1 MNLDE
6 IMQGFHFLRPWW
18 LLLLPLLLIVLWFL
32 RRRRLQSRR
41 WQNVCDE
48 QLLPH
53 LLISESGARQRRG
66 LLLIVGLSG
75 LLSIAALAGPAWKQL
90 EQPVFRDQSA
100 LVLMLDLS
108 RSMDATDVKPT
119 RLTRARLKLID
130 ILKQR
135 KEGQSALI
143 VYAADA
149 FVVSPLTEDAETI
162 IAQVSSL
169 KTGLMP
175 QQGSRPDLAIDMAQ
189 QLLAQAGALRGEL
202 LLISDG
208 LENVPPDV
216 LQSTIA
222 ELTQSDYRLSI
233 LAVGDAAGAPIALPD
248 GGFLKD
254 SSGAIVIPRLD
265 ETGLRALALQGG
277 GHYQAMRVDDL
288 DITTL
293 LDSARLTSQSEL
305 EESQGFKADQWREE
319 GPWLLLLLLPLALM
333 AFRRGHLFIICL
345 MALPLMSLSP
355 GTAEAEEGVASSNE
369 QSWWSG
375 FWSTPDQRA
384 SRAFE
389 SDDLKQAST
398 LFENREW
405 QAAAN
410 YRNGNYQQSI
420 DALAGIESAD
430 AYYNTGNA
438 YAQLKQWQAALDAYD
453 HALALQSKHED
464 AKHNRALVEEQLK
477 QESGESSSD
486 DSQSGES
493 DEGGEQSQQSDS
505 QQGESQPGE
514 SQQDES
520 QSNPSEGESSDQ
532 QQGGQPSS
540 DEMGDV
546 PQPSSQADANDQ
558 SEEDASQSEP
568 AQQMSESDEE
578 AGEQPADEVQQA
590 RQGEEAE
597 GDAQSEERSASAAE
611 LSEAQAEIQQ
621 ANDQWLRRIPDDPG
635 GLLRRKFQYQ
645 SQQERNRSGG
655 QSRSEGE
662 SW

>member
-6 IMQGFHFLRPWW
+6 MIPGFHFLRPWW
-18 LLLLPLLLIVLWFL
+18 LLLLPFLMLVLWYL
-32 RRRRLQSRR
+32 RRARLQSRR
-41 WQNVCDE
+41 WQSVCDAA
-48 QLLPH
+48 LLPH
-53 LLISESGARQRRG
+53 LLISESGVRQRRG
-66 LLLIVGLSG
+66 VLLTVALVGL
-75 LLSIAALAGPAWKQL
+75 LAITAMAGPAWKQL

-100 LVLMLDLS
+100 LVVMLDLS

-149 FVVSPLTEDAETI
+149 FVVSPLTEDADTI
-162 IAQVSSL
+162 VAQVGSL
-169 KTGLMP
+169 KTSLMP

-189 QLLAQAGALRGEL
+189 QLLAQAGATRGDL

-208 LENVPPDV
+208 LENVPTEALKSSMDD
-216 LQSTIA
+216 LMQSG
-222 ELTQSDYRLSI
+222 YRLSI
-233 LAVGDAAGAPIALPD
+233 LGVGHVEGAPIILPD

-265 ETGLRALALQGG
+265 EVGLRDLAQQGG
-277 GHYQAMRVDDL
+277 GYYQMMRVDNL

-293 LDSARLTSQSEL
+293 LGGVRLTSESEL
-305 EESQGFKADQWREE
+305 KESQGFKADQWREE

-333 AFRRGHLFIICL
+333 VFRRGNLLVICL
-345 MALPLMSLSP
+345 VALPLMSMMP
-355 GTAEAEEGVASSNE
+355 GSAEAEERPVSDS
-369 QSWWSG
+369 QPLWWSDL
-375 FWSTPDQRA
+375 WSTPDQRA
-384 SRAFE
+384 SHAFAA
-389 SDDLKQAST
+389 DDAEQAAS
-398 LFENREW
+398 LFEDKEW

-420 DALAGIESAD
+420 DALTGIESAE
-430 AYYNTGNA
+430 AYYNKGNA

-453 HALALQSKHED
+453 QALTRQPKHAD

-477 QESGESSSD
+477 QQSGESSDD

-514 SQQDES
+514 SESNSSQDG
-520 QSNPSEGESSDQ
+520 QSGDQ
-532 QQGGQPSS
+532 QQDGQSS

-546 PQPSSQADANDQ
+546 PQPSGEEGEPSQQ
-558 SEEDASQSEP
+558 EQ
-568 AQQMSESDEE
+568 AQQMSEEGEESTDETPQASQAEE
-578 AGEQPADEVQQA
+578 AGD
-590 RQGEEAE
+590 
-597 GDAQSEERSASAAE
+597 GDPSEETTATAAE
-611 LSEAQAEIQQ
+611 LSKAQAEIQQ

-645 SQQERNRSGG
+645 SQREKNRSGG
-655 QSRSEGE
+655 QPRSEGE

>member
-6 IMQGFHFLRPWW
+6 IMLGFHFLRPWW
-18 LLLLPLLLIVLWFL
+18 LLLLPLLLFVLWLL
-32 RRRRLQSRR
+32 RRSRLQSRR
-41 WQNVCDE
+41 WQSVCDA

-53 LLISESGARQRRG
+53 LLISESGTRQRRG

-100 LVLMLDLS
+100 LVVMLDLS

-175 QQGSRPDLAIDMAQ
+175 QQGSRPDMAIDMAQ

-208 LENVPPDV
+208 LENVPPAA
-216 LQSTIA
+216 LQSSIR

-233 LAVGDAAGAPIALPD
+233 LAVGDVAGAPIALAD

-265 ETGLRALALQGG
+265 EAGLRALALQGG

-288 DITTL
+288 DIATL
-293 LDSARLTSQSEL
+293 LNSARLTSESEL

-319 GPWLLLLLLPLALM
+319 GPWLLLLLLPMVLM
-333 AFRRGHLFIICL
+333 AFRRGHLFIVCL

-355 GTAEAEEGVASSNE
+355 STAEAEEAVASGSE
-369 QSWWSG
+369 QSWWSDL
-375 FWSTPDQRA
+375 WSTPDQRA

-389 SDDLKQAST
+389 SDDLAQAAT

-430 AYYNTGNA
+430 AFYNTGNA
-438 YAQLKQWQAALDAYD
+438 YARLKQWQAALDAYD
-453 HALALQSKHED
+453 QALALQPKHED
-464 AKHNRALVEEQLK
+464 ATYNRALVEEQLK

-486 DSQSGES
+486 DPQSGES
-493 DEGGEQSQQSDS
+493 DEGGEQSQQSDA

-514 SQQDES
+514 SQQGES

-532 QQGGQPSS
+532 QQSGQSSS

-546 PQPSSQADANDQ
+546 PQQSSQ
-558 SEEDASQSEP
+558 EDASQSEQ
-568 AQQMSESDEE
+568 AQQMPESDEESDEE
-578 AGEQPADEVQQA
+578 AGEQSTDEVQQA
-590 RQGEEAE
+590 RQGDEAE
-597 GDAQSEERSASAAE
+597 GDAQSEAATAAE

-655 QSRSEGE
+655 QSRSGGE

>member
-6 IMQGFHFLRPWW
+6 MVQGFHFLRPWW
-18 LLLLPLLLIVLWFL
+18 LLLLPFLMLILWYL
-32 RRRRLQSRR
+32 RRARLQSRR
-41 WQNVCDE
+41 WQSVCDAE
-48 QLLPH
+48 LLPH
-53 LLISESGARQRRG
+53 LLISESGVRQRRG
-66 LLLIVGLSG
+66 VLLMVALAG
-75 LLSIAALAGPAWKQL
+75 LLAITAMAGPAWKQL

-130 ILKQR
+130 MLKQR

-162 IAQVSSL
+162 VAQVNSL
-169 KTGLMP
+169 KTTLMP

-189 QLLAQAGALRGEL
+189 QLLAQAGATRGDL

-208 LENVPPDV
+208 LENVPIDK
-216 LQSTIA
+216 LQSSMS
-222 ELTQSDYRLSI
+222 ELSQSGYRLSI
-233 LAVGDAAGAPIALPD
+233 LGVGDVEGAPIVLPD

-265 ETGLRALALQGG
+265 EVGLRNLAQQGG
-277 GHYQAMRVDDL
+277 GYYQAMRVDDL

-293 LDSARLTSQSEL
+293 LGAARLSNESEL
-305 EESQGFKADQWREE
+305 KESQGFKADQWREE

-333 AFRRGHLFIICL
+333 AFRRGNLLVICL
-345 MALPLMSLSP
+345 VALPLMSMTP
-355 GTAEAEEGVASSNE
+355 GSVEAEEVPFSDNQ
-369 QSWWSG
+369 QSWWDDL
-375 FWSTPDQRA
+375 WLTPDQRA
-384 SRAFE
+384 ARAFAA
-389 SDDLKQAST
+389 DDVEQAAS
-398 LFENREW
+398 LFEDREW

-410 YRNGNYQQSI
+410 YRSGNYQQSI
-420 DALAGIESAD
+420 DALTGIESAE
-430 AYYNTGNA
+430 AYYNKGNA

-453 HALALQSKHED
+453 QALLRQPKHAD
-464 AKHNRALVEEQLK
+464 AKYNRALVEEQLK
-477 QESGESSSD
+477 QESGESSDD

-493 DEGGEQSQQSDS
+493 NEGGEQSQQSDS

-514 SQQDES
+514 SNSSPDDQSGDQPGEQFGQQQDG
-520 QSNPSEGESSDQ
+520 QSS
-532 QQGGQPSS
+532 SS

-546 PQPSSQADANDQ
+546 PQPSSAGEEAESSQQEQQMSEEGGELSDEAQQASPAEEADDGDQ
-558 SEEDASQSEP
+558 SEETMAT
-568 AQQMSESDEE
+568 
-578 AGEQPADEVQQA
+578 
-590 RQGEEAE
+590 
-597 GDAQSEERSASAAE
+597 AAE
-611 LSEAQAEIQQ
+611 LSEAQAEIQR

-645 SQQERNRSGG
+645 SQREKNRSGG
-655 QSRSEGE
+655 QPRSEGE
-662 SW
+662 AW

>member
-6 IMQGFHFLRPWW
+6 IMLGFHFLRPWW
-18 LLLLPLLLIVLWFL
+18 WLLLPLLLIVLWLL

-53 LLISESGARQRRG
+53 LLISESGTRQRRG

-149 FVVSPLTEDAETI
+149 FVVSPLTEDGETI

-189 QLLAQAGALRGEL
+189 QLLTQAGALRGEL

-208 LENVPPDV
+208 LENVPPDA
-216 LQSTIA
+216 LQSSIS
-222 ELTQSDYRLSI
+222 ELTQSGYRLSI
-233 LAVGDAAGAPIALPD
+233 LAVGGAAGAPIALPD

-265 ETGLRALALQGG
+265 EAGLRELALQGG

-293 LDSARLTSQSEL
+293 LDSARLTSESEL

-319 GPWLLLLLLPLALM
+319 GPWLLLLLLPMVLM
-333 AFRRGHLFIICL
+333 AFRRGHLLIVCL

-355 GTAEAEEGVASSNE
+355 STAEAEEGVASGSE
-369 QSWWSG
+369 QSWWSDL
-375 FWSTPDQRA
+375 WSTPDQRA

-389 SDDLKQAST
+389 SDDLAQAAT

-405 QAAAN
+405 QAAAK

-420 DALAGIESAD
+420 DALSGIESAD
-430 AYYNTGNA
+430 AFYNTGNA

-453 HALALQSKHED
+453 QALALQPKHED

-493 DEGGEQSQQSDS
+493 DEGGEQSQQ
-505 QQGESQPGE
+505 GESQPGE

-520 QSNPSEGESSDQ
+520 QSNSSEGESSDQ
-532 QQGGQPSS
+532 QQGGQSSS
-540 DEMGDV
+540 DEMSDV
-546 PQPSSQADANDQ
+546 PQQSSQAGADEQ
-558 SEEDASQSEP
+558 SSEDASQSEP

-578 AGEQPADEVQQA
+578 AADDVQQA

-597 GDAQSEERSASAAE
+597 DDAQSEEASAAE

>member
-18 LLLLPLLLIVLWFL
+18 LLLLPLLLIILWFL

-41 WQNVCDE
+41 WQNVCDA

-53 LLISESGARQRRG
+53 LLISESGTRQRRG

-222 ELTQSDYRLSI
+222 ELIQSDYRLSI
-233 LAVGDAAGAPIALPD
+233 LAVGDAAGAPIVLPD

-293 LDSARLTSQSEL
+293 LDSARLTANSEL

-345 MALPLMSLSP
+345 VALPLMSLSP
-355 GTAEAEEGVASSNE
+355 STAEAEEGVAGGDE
-369 QSWWSG
+369 QSWWSDL
-375 FWSTPDQRA
+375 WSTPDQRA

-389 SDDLKQAST
+389 SDDLAQAAT

-410 YRNGNYQQSI
+410 YRSGNYQQSI

-453 HALALQSKHED
+453 QALALQPKHED

-505 QQGESQPGE
+505 QQGESQQGE
-514 SQQDES
+514 P
-520 QSNPSEGESSDQ
+520 QSNPSEGESSGQ
-532 QQGGQPSS
+532 QQSGQSSS

-546 PQPSSQADANDQ
+546 PQQSSQADANDQ
-558 SEEDASQSEP
+558 SEEGASQSEP

-578 AGEQPADEVQQA
+578 AGEESADEVQQA

-597 GDAQSEERSASAAE
+597 GDAQSEAVSAAE

>member
-1 MNLDE
+1 MNVDE
-6 IMQGFHFLRPWW
+6 IIQGFHFLRPWW
-18 LLLLPLLLIVLWFL
+18 LLLLPLLMLILWYL
-32 RRRRLQSRR
+32 RRVRLQSRS
-41 WQNVCDE
+41 WQSVCDAE
-48 QLLPH
+48 LLPH
-53 LLISESGARQRRG
+53 LLISENGVRQRRG
-66 LLLIVGLSG
+66 VLLVVTLVGL
-75 LLSIAALAGPAWKQL
+75 LAITALAGPAWQQL

-130 ILKQR
+130 MLKQR

-149 FVVSPLTEDAETI
+149 FIVSPLTEDAETI
-162 IAQVSSL
+162 VAQVSSL
-169 KTGLMP
+169 KTALMP

-189 QLLAQAGALRGEL
+189 QLLVQAGATRGDL

-208 LENVPPDV
+208 LENVPADALNISV
-216 LQSTIA
+216 SELSQSG
-222 ELTQSDYRLSI
+222 YRLSI
-233 LAVGDAAGAPIALPD
+233 LGVGDVEGAPIALPD

-254 SSGAIVIPRLD
+254 SRGAIVIPRLD
-265 ETGLRALALQGG
+265 EAGLRDLAQQGG

-293 LDSARLTSQSEL
+293 LGGARLTNESEL
-305 EESQGFKADQWREE
+305 EESQEFKADQWREE

-333 AFRRGHLFIICL
+333 AFRRGNLLVVCL
-345 MALPLMSLSP
+345 VALPLMSMTP
-355 GTAEAEEGVASSNE
+355 GSAEAEESPVSDH
-369 QSWWSG
+369 QLSWWSDL
-375 FWSTPDQRA
+375 WSTPDQRA
-384 SRAFE
+384 SRAFNA
-389 SDDLKQAST
+389 DDVAQAAS
-398 LFENREW
+398 LFEDKAW

-420 DALAGIESAD
+420 DALTGIDSAA
-430 AYYNTGNA
+430 AYYNSGNA
-438 YAQLKQWQAALDAYD
+438 YAKLKQWQAALDAYEQ
-453 HALALQSKHED
+453 ALALQPKHDD
-464 AKHNRALVEEQLK
+464 AEHNRALVEEQLK
-477 QESGESSSD
+477 QEAGESSDD

-505 QQGESQPGE
+505 QQGESQQGDSQSDSPAGDQSGE
-514 SQQDES
+514 QSGQQQDG
-520 QSNPSEGESSDQ
+520 QSS
-532 QQGGQPSS
+532 SS

-546 PQPSSQADANDQ
+546 PQPSSADEEGEPSQENQ
-558 SEEDASQSEP
+558 SPEQ
-568 AQQMSESDEE
+568 AQQMSEEGEESTDE
-578 AGEQPADEVQQA
+578 PQQA
-590 RQGEEAE
+590 SRAEEE
-597 GDAQSEERSASAAE
+597 GDGEQSEETAATAAE

-645 SQQERNRSGG
+645 SQREKSRSGG
-655 QSRSEGE
+655 QPRSEGE

>member
-6 IMQGFHFLRPWW
+6 IMLGFHFLRPWW
-18 LLLLPLLLIVLWFL
+18 LLLLPLLLFVLWLL
-32 RRRRLQSRR
+32 RRSRLQSRR
-41 WQNVCDE
+41 WQSVCDA

-53 LLISESGARQRRG
+53 LLISESGTRQRRG
-66 LLLIVGLSG
+66 LLLVVGLSG

-100 LVLMLDLS
+100 LVVMLDLS

-175 QQGSRPDLAIDMAQ
+175 QQGSRPDMAIDMAQ

-208 LENVPPDV
+208 LENVPAAA
-216 LQSTIA
+216 LQSSIR

-233 LAVGDAAGAPIALPD
+233 LAVGDVAGAPIALAD

-265 ETGLRALALQGG
+265 EAGLRALALQGG

-293 LDSARLTSQSEL
+293 LNSARLTSESEL

-319 GPWLLLLLLPLALM
+319 GPWLLLLLLPMVLM
-333 AFRRGHLFIICL
+333 AFRRGHLFIVCL

-355 GTAEAEEGVASSNE
+355 STAEAEEAVASGSE
-369 QSWWSG
+369 QSWWSDL
-375 FWSTPDQRA
+375 WSTPDQRA

-389 SDDLKQAST
+389 SDDLAQAAT

-410 YRNGNYQQSI
+410 YRSGNYQQSI

-453 HALALQSKHED
+453 QALALQPKHGD

-493 DEGGEQSQQSDS
+493 DEGGEQSQQSDA

-514 SQQDES
+514 SQQGES

-532 QQGGQPSS
+532 QQSGQSSS

-546 PQPSSQADANDQ
+546 PQPSSQ
-558 SEEDASQSEP
+558 EDASQSEQ
-568 AQQMSESDEE
+568 AQQMPESDEE
-578 AGEQPADEVQQA
+578 AGEQSTDEVQQA
-590 RQGEEAE
+590 RQGDEAE
-597 GDAQSEERSASAAE
+597 GDAQSEAATAAE

-655 QSRSEGE
+655 QSRSGGE

>member
-6 IMQGFHFLRPWW
+6 MIQGFHFLRPWW
-18 LLLLPLLLIVLWFL
+18 LLLLPFLILVLWYL
-32 RRRRLQSRR
+32 RRARLQSRR
-41 WQNVCDE
+41 WQSVCDAA
-48 QLLPH
+48 LLPH
-53 LLISESGARQRRG
+53 LLISESGVRQRRG
-66 LLLIVGLSG
+66 VLLMVALVGL
-75 LLSIAALAGPAWKQL
+75 LAITAMAGPAWKQL

-130 ILKQR
+130 MLKQR

-162 IAQVSSL
+162 VAQISSL
-169 KTGLMP
+169 KTTLMP

-189 QLLAQAGALRGEL
+189 QLLTQAGATRGDL

-208 LENVPPDV
+208 LENVPTDK
-216 LQSTIA
+216 LQSSVS
-222 ELTQSDYRLSI
+222 ELSQSGYRLSI
-233 LAVGDAAGAPIALPD
+233 LGVGDVEGAPIVLPD

-265 ETGLRALALQGG
+265 EVGLRDLAQQGG

-293 LDSARLTSQSEL
+293 LGAARLINESEL
-305 EESQGFKADQWREE
+305 KESQGFKADQWREE
-319 GPWLLLLLLPLALM
+319 GPWLLLLLLPLVLM
-333 AFRRGHLFIICL
+333 VFRRGNLLVICL
-345 MALPLMSLSP
+345 VALPLMSMTP
-355 GTAEAEEGVASSNE
+355 GSAEAEESPVSDNQ
-369 QSWWSG
+369 QSWWDDL
-375 FWSTPDQRA
+375 WSTPDQRA
-384 SRAFE
+384 SRAFAA
-389 SDDLKQAST
+389 DDAEQAAS
-398 LFENREW
+398 LFEDKEW

-420 DALAGIESAD
+420 DALTGIESAE
-430 AYYNTGNA
+430 AYYNKGNA

-453 HALALQSKHED
+453 QALLRQSKHAD

-477 QESGESSSD
+477 QESGESSDD

-493 DEGGEQSQQSDS
+493 NEDGEQSQQSDS
-505 QQGESQPGE
+505 QPGDSQPGE
-514 SQQDES
+514 SES
-520 QSNPSEGESSDQ
+520 NSSPDDQSGDQAGDQPGEQSDQ
-532 QQGGQPSS
+532 QQDGQSSSS

-546 PQPSSQADANDQ
+546 PQPSSAG
-558 SEEDASQSEP
+558 EEGEPSQQEQ
-568 AQQMSESDEE
+568 AQQMSEEGEESADETQQASQAEE
-578 AGEQPADEVQQA
+578 ADG
-590 RQGEEAE
+590 
-597 GDAQSEERSASAAE
+597 GDQSEETTATAAE
-611 LSEAQAEIQQ
+611 LSEAQAEIQR

-645 SQQERNRSGG
+645 SQREKNRSGG
-655 QSRSEGE
+655 QPRSEGE
-662 SW
+662 AW

>member
-1 MNLDE
+1 MNIDAL
-6 IMQGFHFLRPWW
+6 MQSFHFLRPWW
-18 LLLLPLLLIVLWFL
+18 LLLLPLLALILWYL
-32 RRRRLQSRR
+32 RGARLQSRR
-41 WQNVCDE
+41 WQSVCDAE
-48 QLLPH
+48 LLPH
-53 LLISESGARQRRG
+53 LLISESGVRQRRG
-66 LLLIVGLSG
+66 VLLVVALMG
-75 LLSIAALAGPAWKQL
+75 LLAITAMAGPTWKQL

-100 LVLMLDLS
+100 LVVMLDLS
-108 RSMDATDVKPT
+108 LSMDATDVKPT

-149 FVVSPLTEDAETI
+149 FVVSPLTEDAATI

-169 KTGLMP
+169 QTSLMP

-189 QLLAQAGALRGEL
+189 QLLAQAGATRGDL

-208 LENVPPDV
+208 LENVPVDA
-216 LQSTIA
+216 LKHSMSD
-222 ELTQSDYRLSI
+222 LTQSGYRLSI
-233 LAVGDAAGAPIALPD
+233 LAVGEVAGAPIVLPD

-254 SSGAIVIPRLD
+254 SRGAIVIPRLD
-265 ETGLRALALQGG
+265 EAGLRDLAQQGG
-277 GHYQAMRVDDL
+277 GYYQAMRVDDL

-293 LDSARLTSQSEL
+293 LGGARLSHESALKASQD
-305 EESQGFKADQWREE
+305 FKADQWREE

-333 AFRRGHLFIICL
+333 VFRRGNLLVICL
-345 MALPLMSLSP
+345 VALPLISMMP
-355 GTAEAEEGVASSNE
+355 GSAEAEESPVNDS
-369 QSWWSG
+369 QSWWSDL
-375 FWSTPDQRA
+375 WSTPDQRA
-384 SRAFE
+384 LRAFDA
-389 SDDLKQAST
+389 DDVAQAAS

-420 DALAGIESAD
+420 EALVGIENSA
-430 AYYNTGNA
+430 AHYNSGNA
-438 YAQLKQWQAALDAYD
+438 YARLKQWQAALDAYD
-453 HALALQSKHED
+453 QALALQPKHDD
-464 AKHNRALVEEQLK
+464 AKYNRALVEEQLK
-477 QESGESSSD
+477 QESGESSDD

-514 SQQDES
+514 SES
-520 QSNPSEGESSDQ
+520 NASPGDQSGEQSDQ
-532 QQGGQPSS
+532 QQDGQSSSS

-546 PQPSSQADANDQ
+546 PQPSSADEEGEQSQHEQAQQRPEGGDESSDEAPQAPQAEEAGDGEQ
-558 SEEDASQSEP
+558 SEE
-568 AQQMSESDEE
+568 
-578 AGEQPADEVQQA
+578 
-590 RQGEEAE
+590 
-597 GDAQSEERSASAAE
+597 AAATATE

-645 SQQERNRSGG
+645 SQREKNRSGG
-655 QSRSEGE
+655 QPRSKGKA
-662 SW
+662 W

>member
-6 IMQGFHFLRPWW
+6 IMLGFHFLRPWW
-18 LLLLPLLLIVLWFL
+18 LLLLPLLLFVLWLL
-32 RRRRLQSRR
+32 RRSRLQSRR
-41 WQNVCDE
+41 WQSVCDA

-53 LLISESGARQRRG
+53 LLISESGTRQRRG

-100 LVLMLDLS
+100 LVVMLDLS

-175 QQGSRPDLAIDMAQ
+175 QQGSRPDMAIDMAQ

-208 LENVPPDV
+208 LENVPPAA
-216 LQSTIA
+216 LQSSIR

-233 LAVGDAAGAPIALPD
+233 LAVGDVAGAPIALAD

-265 ETGLRALALQGG
+265 EAGLRALALQGG

-288 DITTL
+288 DIATL
-293 LDSARLTSQSEL
+293 LNSARLTSESEL

-319 GPWLLLLLLPLALM
+319 GPWLLLLLLPMVLM
-333 AFRRGHLFIICL
+333 AFRRGHLFIVCL

-355 GTAEAEEGVASSNE
+355 STAEAEEAVASGSE
-369 QSWWSG
+369 QSWWSDL
-375 FWSTPDQRA
+375 WSTPDQRA

-389 SDDLKQAST
+389 SDDLAQAAT

-430 AYYNTGNA
+430 AFYNTGNA
-438 YAQLKQWQAALDAYD
+438 YARLKQWQAALDAYD
-453 HALALQSKHED
+453 QALALQPKHED
-464 AKHNRALVEEQLK
+464 ATYNRALVEEQLK

-486 DSQSGES
+486 DPQSGES
-493 DEGGEQSQQSDS
+493 DEGGEQSQQSDA

-514 SQQDES
+514 SQQGES

-532 QQGGQPSS
+532 QQSGQSSS

-546 PQPSSQADANDQ
+546 PQQSSQ
-558 SEEDASQSEP
+558 EDASQSEQ
-568 AQQMSESDEE
+568 AQQMPESDEESDEE
-578 AGEQPADEVQQA
+578 AGEQSTDEVQQA
-590 RQGEEAE
+590 RQGDEAE
-597 GDAQSEERSASAAE
+597 GDAQSEAATAAE

>member
-6 IMQGFHFLRPWW
+6 IMLGFHFLRPWW
-18 LLLLPLLLIVLWFL
+18 LLLLPLLLFVLWLL
-32 RRRRLQSRR
+32 RRSRLQSRR
-41 WQNVCDE
+41 WQSVCDA

-53 LLISESGARQRRG
+53 LLISESGTRQRRG
-66 LLLIVGLSG
+66 LLLVVGLSG

-100 LVLMLDLS
+100 LVVMLDLS

-175 QQGSRPDLAIDMAQ
+175 QQGSRPDMAIDMAQ

-208 LENVPPDV
+208 LENVPAAA
-216 LQSTIA
+216 LQSSIR

-233 LAVGDAAGAPIALPD
+233 LAVGDVAGAPIALAD

-265 ETGLRALALQGG
+265 EAGLRALALQGG

-293 LDSARLTSQSEL
+293 LNSARLTSESEL

-319 GPWLLLLLLPLALM
+319 GPWLLLLLLPMVLM
-333 AFRRGHLFIICL
+333 AFRRGHLFIVCL

-355 GTAEAEEGVASSNE
+355 ATAEAEENIASGSE
-369 QSWWSG
+369 QSWWSDL
-375 FWSTPDQRA
+375 WSTPDQRA

-389 SDDLKQAST
+389 SDDLAQAAT

-410 YRNGNYQQSI
+410 YRNENYQQSI

-453 HALALQSKHED
+453 QALALQPKHED

-477 QESGESSSD
+477 QESGESSTD

-505 QQGESQPGE
+505 QQGESQQGE
-514 SQQDES
+514 P

-532 QQGGQPSS
+532 QQSGQSS
-540 DEMGDV
+540 ADEMGDV
-546 PQPSSQADANDQ
+546 PQQSS
-558 SEEDASQSEP
+558 EDASQSEP

-578 AGEQPADEVQQA
+578 AGEESADDMQQA

-597 GDAQSEERSASAAE
+597 GDAQSAEASAAE
-611 LSEAQAEIQQ
+611 LSEAQTEIQQ

>member
-1 MNLDE
+1 MNLNE
-6 IMQGFHFLRPWW
+6 IMLGFHFLRPWW
-18 LLLLPLLLIVLWFL
+18 LLLLPLLLIVLWLL

-41 WQNVCDE
+41 WRSVCDA

-53 LLISESGARQRRG
+53 LLISESGVRQRRG
-66 LLLIVGLSG
+66 VLLIVGLGG

-169 KTGLMP
+169 KTSLMP

-208 LENVPPDV
+208 LENVPSDA
-216 LQSTIA
+216 LQSTIG
-222 ELTQSDYRLSI
+222 ELKQSDYHLSI

-265 ETGLRALALQGG
+265 EAGLKALAQQGD

-293 LDSARLTSQSEL
+293 LDSARLTSESEL

-319 GPWLLLLLLPLALM
+319 GPWLLLLLLPMVLI
-333 AFRRGHLFIICL
+333 AFRRGHLFIVCL
-345 MALPLMSLSP
+345 LTLPLMSLSP
-355 GTAEAEEGVASSNE
+355 GTAEAEERAANSNE
-369 QSWWSG
+369 QSWWNG
-375 FWSTPDQRA
+375 LWSTPDQRA

-389 SDDLKQAST
+389 SDDLAQAAT

-405 QAAAN
+405 QAATH

-420 DALAGIESAD
+420 DALAGIENAD

-453 HALALQSKHED
+453 QALALQSKHED
-464 AKHNRALVEEQLK
+464 AKHNRALVEEQMK

-486 DSQSGES
+486 DSQSSES
-493 DEGGEQSQQSDS
+493 DEGGEQSQQGDS

-514 SQQDES
+514 SQPGESQQGES
-520 QSNPSEGESSDQ
+520 QSNSSEGESSDQ
-532 QQGGQPSS
+532 QQSGQSSS
-540 DEMGDV
+540 DEMSDV
-546 PQPSSQADANDQ
+546 PQQSSQADVDEQ
-558 SEEDASQSEP
+558 SQEDASQSEE
-568 AQQMSESDEE
+568 AQQMSESDET
-578 AGEQPADEVQQA
+578 QQV

-597 GDAQSEERSASAAE
+597 GDAQSEAASTTE

>member
-1 MNLDE
+1 MNLNE
-6 IMQGFHFLRPWW
+6 IMLGFHFLRPWW
-18 LLLLPLLLIVLWFL
+18 LLLLPLLLFVLWLL

-41 WQNVCDE
+41 WQNVCDA

-53 LLISESGARQRRG
+53 LLISESGTRQRRG

-189 QLLAQAGALRGEL
+189 QLLTQAGALRGEL

-208 LENVPPDV
+208 LEKVPPDA
-216 LQSTIA
+216 LQISIS
-222 ELTQSDYRLSI
+222 ELTQSGYRLSI
-233 LAVGDAAGAPIALPD
+233 LAVGDTAGAPIALPD

-265 ETGLRALALQGG
+265 EAGLRELALQGG

-288 DITTL
+288 DITAL
-293 LDSARLTSQSEL
+293 LDSARLTSESEL

-319 GPWLLLLLLPLALM
+319 GPWLLLLLLPMVLV
-333 AFRRGHLFIICL
+333 AFRRGHLFIVCL

-355 GTAEAEEGVASSNE
+355 STAEAEEDVASGSE
-369 QSWWSG
+369 QAWWSG
-375 FWSTPDQRA
+375 LWSTPDQRA

-389 SDDLKQAST
+389 SDDLAQAAT

-410 YRNGNYQQSI
+410 YRSGNYQQSI

-453 HALALQSKHED
+453 QALALQPKHED

-505 QQGESQPGE
+505 QQGESQQGE
-514 SQQDES
+514 P
-520 QSNPSEGESSDQ
+520 QSNPSGGESSDQ
-532 QQGGQPSS
+532 QQSGQSS
-540 DEMGDV
+540 ADEMGDV
-546 PQPSSQADANDQ
+546 PQQSSQTGADEQ
-558 SEEDASQSEP
+558 SSEDASQSEP
-568 AQQMSESDEE
+568 AQQLSESDEE
-578 AGEQPADEVQQA
+578 AGEESADDLQQA

-597 GDAQSEERSASAAE
+597 GDAQSAEASAAE
-611 LSEAQAEIQQ
+611 LSEAQTEIQQ